1 MTDKERREDDAL
13 KNLIQ
18 AAYGFSDDELLVDL
32 EEVEA
37 TLSDS
42 DFPGI
47 EDRMYRKMMAKLE
60 KEEAAKKTLEKV
72 EGNSL
77 DKTEGE
83 FTNAEVPKRS
93 EIITEIPPIAAAAA
107 PGERVIRFGKKKV
120 VVVGILAAA
129 FVGMLGVTAIGG
141 KNYFFRDSEI
151 EIGITVDNDK
161 NLIEAGS
168 LEDAYRD
175 VEKELGTNILKL
187 RYMPEGML
195 LRNVE
200 ITKDKVLFIFDYQDK
215 AIHFAQEIRK
225 NEASVGINSDRIKV
239 SEKSRGENVCN

>member
-1 MTDKERREDDAL
+1 M
-13 KNLIQ
+13 
-18 AAYGFSDDELLVDL
+18 
-32 EEVEA
+32 
-37 TLSDS
+37 
-42 DFPGI
+42 
-47 EDRMYRKMMAKLE
+47 
-60 KEEAAKKTLEKV
+60 
-72 EGNSL
+72 
-77 DKTEGE
+77 
-83 FTNAEVPKRS
+83 
-93 EIITEIPPIAAAAA
+93 
-107 PGERVIRFGKKKV
+107 

-239 SEKSRGENVCN
+239 SEKIYNEWISQDIIMEEEFLDDGSKGYSFALSLDSLNCRFSGQIDKDEVVKIMRYLNF